1 MKILFTNHS
10 LVGRAGTEV
19 WVRDMA
25 LAMLRRG
32 HDVAAY
38 STALGPV
45 AEEMQEHGVVAVGN
59 LNDLPWKPDVI
70 HGHHHL
76 ETMTAIVH
84 FGSVPAIYVCHG
96 VAPWQEAPPLHP
108 RIMRYAAVSRLVRDT
123 AARWHGIPPE
133 RISLLLN
140 FVDLERFQLRP
151 SLSEQPRR
159 ALLFSNEATPEFI
172 YPEVLAGC
180 DLCGVALDTVGRGMG
195 HTTEEPEKVL
205 GHYDLVFA
213 MGRSALE
220 AMACGAAVVVC
231 GITGAGPLVDTSL
244 FDQLRRLNFG
254 IGCITSR
261 LTAEA
266 IAQQIGRYDA
276 SEATRVAGRVRQEAG
291 LDRTAQDL
299 LRLYNEATAE
309 FGRTPLLSGSPD
321 AAAAAYI
328 ADLARLLTLF
338 QGRRNRDRREKT
350 ATAPGPGPSSNVPQD
365 LRQIKRASE
374 RIVSEWR
381 RDTAG

>member
-1 MKILFTNHS
+1 MKILFTNHG
-10 LVGRAGTEV
+10 LKVRAGTEV
-19 WVRDMA
+19 WVRDVA

-45 AEEMQEHGVVAVGN
+45 AEEMQQHGVAAVSN

-84 FGSVPAIYVCHG
+84 FGTVPAIYVCHG

-108 RIMRYAAVSRLVRDT
+108 RIMRYAAVSELVRDT
-123 AARWHGIPPE
+123 AVRRHGIPPE
-133 RISLLLN
+133 RIGLLLS
-140 FVDLERFQLRP
+140 FVDLEKFQLRP
-151 SLSEQPRR
+151 SLSERPRR
-159 ALLFSNEATPEFI
+159 ALLFSNQATPEFI

-195 HTTEEPEKVL
+195 QATEQPEKVL
-205 GHYDLVFA
+205 GNYDLVFA
-213 MGRSALE
+213 AGRSALE

-231 GITGAGPLVDTSL
+231 GVTGIGPLVDTSL

-254 IGCITSR
+254 IGCTISK

-266 IAQQIGRYDA
+266 VAQQVGRYDA
-276 SEATRVAGRVRQEAG
+276 SEATRVAGRVRREAS

-299 LRLYNEATAE
+299 LRLYEEATAE

-328 ADLARLLTLF
+328 ADLATLLKRL
-338 QGRRNRDRREKT
+338 QRRQARQEET
-350 ATAPGPGPSSNVPQD
+350 AAAPGPGPMGDVPQR

-374 RIVSEWR
+374 QIVTEWR
-381 RDTAG
+381 GPTAG